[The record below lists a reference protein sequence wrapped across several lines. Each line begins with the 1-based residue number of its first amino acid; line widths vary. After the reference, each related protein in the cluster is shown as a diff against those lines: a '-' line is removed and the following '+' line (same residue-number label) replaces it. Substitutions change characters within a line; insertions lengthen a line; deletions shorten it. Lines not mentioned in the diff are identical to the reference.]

1 MAQEK
6 ALIRDPKKLN
16 AFDLRWMASL
26 FGTAVGAGILF
37 LPIRAGGHGVWA
49 IVVMSAIIFPLT
61 YLGHRALAYF
71 IGSKDKE
78 DITMVV
84 RSHFGAQ
91 WGFLITL
98 LYFLA
103 IYPICLAYG
112 VGITNVFDHFFTNQL
127 HLAPFNRGLLAVAL
141 VSLMM
146 LVMVFN
152 ATIVTRICNALVYP
166 LCLILL
172 LFSLYL
178 IPYWQGAN
186 LFVMPSFKE
195 FVLAI
200 WLTLPVLVFSFN
212 HSPIISTFTQNVEK
226 EYGAFKEYKL
236 NQIELGTSLMLL
248 GFVMFFV
255 FSCVMCLNADD
266 FVKAREQNIPILSY
280 FANTLNNP
288 LINYAGPV
296 VAFLAIFSSFFGH
309 YYGAKEG
316 LEGII
321 IQSLKLKKASKTL
334 SVSVTIFLWLTITL
348 VAYINPNILDFIENL
363 GGPIIALILFVMP
376 MIAFYSVSSLK
387 RFRNLKVDIF
397 VFVFGSL
404 TALSVFLGLF

>member
-1 MAQEK
+1 MKENTTPK
-6 ALIRDPKKLN
+6 NYKKLN
-16 AFDLRWMASL
+16 AFDIRWIASL

-37 LPIRAGGHGVWA
+37 LPIKAGGHGIWVIIA
-49 IVVMSAIIFPLT
+49 MFAIIFPLT
-61 YLGHRALAYF
+61 WLGHRALAYF
-71 IGSKDKE
+71 IGSRNGE
-78 DITMVV
+78 DITMVA
-84 RSHFGAQ
+84 RSHFGTK
-91 WGFLITL
+91 WGFAITL
-98 LYFLA
+98 LYFFA

-112 VGITNVFDHFFTNQL
+112 VGITNVFDNFFINQL
-127 HLAPFNRGLLAVAL
+127 HLEPFNRGLLAFVL

-146 LVMVFN
+146 IVMTFN

-172 LFSLYL
+172 LFSVYL
-178 IPYWQGAN
+178 MPYWQFSN
-186 LFVMPSFKE
+186 LFVVPSFKE
-195 FVLAI
+195 FILAI

-236 NQIELGTSLMLL
+236 NQIELGASLMLL

-255 FSCVMCLNADD
+255 LSCIMCLNADD
-266 FVKAREQNIPILSY
+266 FIKAKEQNIPILSY

-288 LINYAGPV
+288 LINYAGPI
-296 VAFLAIFSSFFGH
+296 VAFLAIFSSFLGH

-321 IQSLKLKKASKTL
+321 IQGLKLKKPSKALGIST
-334 SVSVTIFLWLTITL
+334 TIFLWLTITL

-376 MIAFYSVSSLK
+376 MIAFYTIPTLK
-387 RFRNLKVDIF
+387 RFRNLKADIF
-397 VFVFGSL
+397 VFVLGSL
-404 TALSVFLGLF
+404 SALSVFLGLF

>member
-1 MAQEK
+1 
-6 ALIRDPKKLN
+6 
-16 AFDLRWMASL
+16 
-26 FGTAVGAGILF
+26 
-37 LPIRAGGHGVWA
+37 
-49 IVVMSAIIFPLT
+49 
-61 YLGHRALAYF
+61 
-71 IGSKDKE
+71 
-78 DITMVV
+78 MV
-84 RSHFGAQ
+84 
-91 WGFLITL
+91 
-98 LYFLA
+98 
-103 IYPICLAYG
+103 
-112 VGITNVFDHFFTNQL
+112 
-127 HLAPFNRGLLAVAL
+127 
-141 VSLMM
+141 
-146 LVMVFN
+146 
-152 ATIVTRICNALVYP
+152 
-166 LCLILL
+166 
-172 LFSLYL
+172 
-178 IPYWQGAN
+178 
-186 LFVMPSFKE
+186 PSFKE

-212 HSPIISTFTQNVEK
+212 HSPIISTFTQNVGK

-255 FSCVMCLNADD
+255 FSCVMCLSADD

-334 SVSVTIFLWLTITL
+334 NVSVTIFLWLTITL

-387 RFRNLKVDIF
+387 RFRNFKVDIF

>member
-1 MAQEK
+1 MQEHK
-6 ALIRDPKKLN
+6 TLKNPKKLN
-16 AFDLRWMASL
+16 AFDVRWMASL

-37 LPIRAGGHGVWA
+37 LPIRAGGHGIWA
-49 IVVMSAIIFPLT
+49 ILVMCAIIFPLT

-78 DITMVV
+78 DITMVA
-84 RSHFGAQ
+84 RSHFGAK

-98 LYFLA
+98 LYFFA

-112 VGITNVFDHFFTNQL
+112 VGITNVFDNFFTNQL
-127 HLAPFNRGLLAVAL
+127 HLEPFNRGLLALVL

-146 LVMVFN
+146 FVMTFN

-172 LFSLYL
+172 LFSVYL
-178 IPYWQGAN
+178 IPYWQVTN
-186 LFVMPSFKE
+186 LFVMPNFKE
-195 FVLAI
+195 FILAI

-236 NQIELGTSLMLL
+236 NQIELGASFMLL

-255 FSCVMCLNADD
+255 LSCIMCLNADD
-266 FVKAREQNIPILSY
+266 FIKAKEQNIPILSY

-288 LINYAGPV
+288 LINYAGPI

-321 IQSLKLKKASKTL
+321 IQGLKLKKTSKAL
-334 SVSVTIFLWLTITL
+334 KVSVTIFLWLTITL

-376 MIAFYSVSSLK
+376 MIAFYTIPSLK
-387 RFRNLKVDIF
+387 RFRNLKADIF
-397 VFVFGSL
+397 VFVLGSL
-404 TALSVFLGLF
+404 TALSVLLGLF

>member
-6 ALIRDPKKLN
+6 AVPRDPKKLN
-16 AFDLRWMASL
+16 AFDLRWMVSL

-71 IGSKDKE
+71 IGSKDQE

-127 HLAPFNRGLLAVAL
+127 HLAPFHRGLLAVAL

-178 IPYWQGAN
+178 IPYW
-186 LFVMPSFKE
+186 
-195 FVLAI
+195 
-200 WLTLPVLVFSFN
+200 
-212 HSPIISTFTQNVEK
+212 
-226 EYGAFKEYKL
+226 
-236 NQIELGTSLMLL
+236 
-248 GFVMFFV
+248 
-255 FSCVMCLNADD
+255 
-266 FVKAREQNIPILSY
+266 
-280 FANTLNNP
+280 
-288 LINYAGPV
+288 
-296 VAFLAIFSSFFGH
+296 
-309 YYGAKEG
+309 
-316 LEGII
+316 
-321 IQSLKLKKASKTL
+321 
-334 SVSVTIFLWLTITL
+334 
-348 VAYINPNILDFIENL
+348 
-363 GGPIIALILFVMP
+363 
-376 MIAFYSVSSLK
+376 
-387 RFRNLKVDIF
+387 
-397 VFVFGSL
+397 
-404 TALSVFLGLF
+404 